1 MRYALKM
8 LPRLIAIDMDGTLL
22 GPDGQVSERNRRALR
37 AAHDRGVEI
46 VVATGRRHGYA
57 MKPLHDVG
65 IHPANALISSNGT
78 VIRSVGHELIHHEHM
93 PADACRWLIHFADKF
108 RSTMVLTFDTVQP
121 HGEDTRGALV
131 CENGCDLDKDI
142 GKWMDSN
149 RPYFDYVD
157 HLEDALH
164 GALPI
169 QMMACG
175 TVERMKEL
183 IDLLIKSPR
192 VESEETGPRPTAEI
206 VLHRTVYPER
216 DLLILDILP
225 VGISK
230 ASALKRLV
238 QLRGCTLSDVM
249 AIGDNFNDLPMLES
263 AGYPVVMAN
272 APDKLR
278 EMARLRGWAV
288 TGSNDEDGV
297 AQAVESV
304 LASNAEPAVLA
315 TSNTLATA

>member
-1 MRYALKM
+1 M

-37 AAHDRGVEI
+37 AAHTHGIEI

-57 MKPLHDVG
+57 MKPLREVG

-78 VIRSVGHELIHHEHM
+78 VIRSVGHELIHHDHM
-93 PADACRWLIHFADKF
+93 PVEACRWLIHLAHDF

-131 CENGCDLDKDI
+131 CEHGCDLDNDI
-142 GKWMDSN
+142 GKWMDAN
-149 RPYFDYVD
+149 RPYFHYVD
-157 HLEDALH
+157 RLEDALN
-164 GALPI
+164 GTPPI

-175 TVERMKEL
+175 TVAHMREL
-183 IDLLIKSPR
+183 IDLLIASPR

-206 VLHRTVYPER
+206 VLHRTEYPER

-230 ASALKRLV
+230 ASALTRLAE
-238 QLRGCTLSDVM
+238 LRGCTLAEVM
-249 AIGDNFNDLPMLES
+249 AIGDNFNDLPMLEQ
-263 AGYPVVMAN
+263 AGHPVVMAN
-272 APDKLR
+272 APEKLR
-278 EMARLRGWAV
+278 DLAAARGWPV
-288 TGSNDEDGV
+288 TASNAEDGV
-297 AQAVESV
+297 AQAIEAV
-304 LASNAEPAVLA
+304 LKTGVLVSSNAV
-315 TSNTLATA
+315 ATA